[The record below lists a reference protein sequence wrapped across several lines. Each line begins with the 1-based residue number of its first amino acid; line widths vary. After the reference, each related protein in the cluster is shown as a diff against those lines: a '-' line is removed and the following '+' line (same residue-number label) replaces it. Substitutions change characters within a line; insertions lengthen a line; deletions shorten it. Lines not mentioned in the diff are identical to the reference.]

1 MENILNEGSPKTPRL
16 VVDNA
21 TGNIEISGRS
31 NPENSREFFSPFLE
45 WLANYL
51 ESPATLTTVTINLE
65 HFNTS
70 SSKYVLDI
78 LKKIKTLGETD
89 HAFKVIWMYEDDDD
103 EMLDTAE
110 AYEAMVGFTFEKIG
124 YPEQSNQ

>member
-1 MENILNEGSPKTPRL
+1 MENILHEGSPKTPRL
-16 VVDNA
+16 VVDND

-31 NPENSREFFSPFLE
+31 NPENSREFFTPFLE
-45 WLANYL
+45 WLAQYL
-51 ESPATLTTVTINLE
+51 GNPAALTTVTINLE

-78 LKKIKTLGETD
+78 LKKIKTLSETD
-89 HAFKVIWMYEDDDD
+89 HAFKIIWMYEDDDD

-110 AYEAMVGFTFEKIG
+110 AYEAMVGIKFEKIG
-124 YPEQSNQ
+124 YPEHRE

>member
-16 VVDNA
+16 VVDNV

-31 NPENSREFFSPFLE
+31 NPENSREFFAPFIE
-45 WLANYL
+45 WLSQYL
-51 ESPATLTTVTINLE
+51 ESPAPLTTVTINLE

-78 LKKIKTLGETD
+78 LKKVKTLSEGD
-89 HAFKVIWMYEDDDD
+89 HAYKIIWMYEDDDD
-103 EMLDTAE
+103 EMLETAE
-110 AYEAMVGFTFEKIG
+110 AYEAMIGISFEKIG
-124 YPEQSNQ
+124 YPEQGEV